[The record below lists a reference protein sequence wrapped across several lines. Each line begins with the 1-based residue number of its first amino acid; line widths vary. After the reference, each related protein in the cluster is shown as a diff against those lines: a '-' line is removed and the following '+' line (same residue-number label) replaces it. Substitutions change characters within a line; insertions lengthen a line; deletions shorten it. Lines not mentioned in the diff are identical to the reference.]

1 MPNLKIIWD
10 VLHSIE
16 YREDIN
22 ETISHLGE
30 NIVHVH
36 LKDGRQSEDMNVCQY
51 IHTDLCEGIMPF
63 GEVIEA
69 LKALNFDGHLSLEW
83 ESPWR
88 PEIRNLYG
96 DPDELLKKYNRILD
110 EFGG

>member
-1 MPNLKIIWD
+1 
-10 VLHSIE
+10 
-16 YREDIN
+16 
-22 ETISHLGE
+22 
-30 NIVHVH
+30 
-36 LKDGRQSEDMNVCQY
+36 
-51 IHTDLCEGIMPF
+51 MPF

-69 LKALNFDGHLSLEW
+69 LKALNFDGYLSLEW